1 MEHTQFSAR
10 LREVPEAAGGEGGR
24 FKTEE
29 ICVHLRL
36 IHVAVQQKPTRLV
49 TLLSFN

>member
-24 FKTEE
+24 FKTEV
-29 ICVHLRL
+29 IVK
-36 IHVAVQQKPTRLV
+36 AT
-49 TLLSFN
+49 

>member
-24 FKTEE
+24 FKTE
-29 ICVHLRL
+29 ICVHLQL